1 MSNPRRSGTSPV
13 PGVSR
18 RGFLTSMG
26 TGAIGAAGLGGKA
39 AEAAPT
45 PTLAAGETV
54 PVVLRVNGL
63 TRTVSVEPRTTLLEV
78 LRGPLGLTGVKP
90 GCERGEC
97 GACTVLL
104 DSRPRYAC
112 MTLALEAQG
121 VDIVTVE
128 GLMQGEELGPVQ
140 RAFVEHDGFQCGFC
154 TCGQVVAVEGL
165 LRKTP
170 RPSLDEIREGLSGN
184 LCRCGAYAHI
194 VKAAEAAAALRGG
207 R

>member
-1 MSNPRRSGTSPV
+1 MSNPRRSGTSPG

-39 AEAAPT
+39 AQAAPA
-45 PTLAAGETV
+45 PTVAGGETV

-63 TRTVSVEPRTTLLEV
+63 ARTVSVEPRTTLLEA
-78 LRGPLGLTGVKP
+78 LRGPLGLTGAKP

-97 GACTVLL
+97 GACTVLI
-104 DSRPRYAC
+104 DGKPRYAC
-112 MTLALEAQG
+112 MTLALEGAG
-121 VDIVTVE
+121 TEIVTAE
-128 GLMQGEELGPVQ
+128 GLMRGEELGPVQ
-140 RAFVEHDGFQCGFC
+140 KAFDEHDAFQCGFC

-170 RPSLDEIREGLSGN
+170 RPSAEEIREGLSGN

-194 VKAAEAAAALRGG
+194 VKAAQRAAALREG